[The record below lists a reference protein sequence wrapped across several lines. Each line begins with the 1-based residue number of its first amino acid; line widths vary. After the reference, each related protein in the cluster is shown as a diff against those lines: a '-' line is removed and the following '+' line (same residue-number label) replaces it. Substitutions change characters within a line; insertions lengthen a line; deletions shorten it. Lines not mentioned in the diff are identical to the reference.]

1 MYAIGVDIGGMS
13 MKCGLVNEKGQV
25 LDTVIVPTTCGD
37 PYEKTIGDLVKGI
50 KELIDKNHLYHD
62 DINGIGIGVP
72 GAVNSSKGTVDSSAN
87 LKWEGVPLRDLV
99 QEGTGIQTRLTNDAN
114 AAALGEARFG
124 FKWKY
129 PNVVML
135 TLGTGVGGGLIID
148 GKLFEGNQG
157 KGAELGHI
165 TLVMD
170 GEECGCGRRGCAEAY
185 ASASA
190 LMRQT
195 KRAMEKNKDTL
206 LWKLAEGDIN
216 KVNGKI
222 PFDAAKEGDKVA
234 NEVIDTYVKYLGE
247 TILNYNNIFRPN
259 AFILSGGIAKQGDYL
274 INKLKAYCDKYDW
287 GYKNTPV
294 PELLV
299 ANLGYESGIIG
310 AASLYL

>member
-13 MKCGLVNEKGQV
+13 MKIGLVNEKGKV
-25 LDTVIVPTTCGD
+25 LDTLIVPTVCGD
-37 PYEKTIGDLVKGI
+37 PYEKTIGDLVNGI
-50 KELIDKNHLYHD
+50 KELMKKHELFPD
-62 DINGIGIGVP
+62 DVNGIGIGVP
-72 GAVNSSKGTVDSSAN
+72 GAVNVNKGTVDSSAN
-87 LKWEGVPLRDLV
+87 LKWENVPLRDLV
-99 QEGTGIQTRLTNDAN
+99 AQGVGRQVRLTNDAN

-129 PNVVML
+129 PNVIMI
-135 TLGTGVGGGLIID
+135 TLGTGVGGGIIAD
-148 GKLFEGNQG
+148 GKLYEGNQG

-165 TLVMD
+165 TLVMN
-170 GEECGCGRRGCAEAY
+170 GEQCGCGRKGCAEAY

-195 KRAMEKNKDTL
+195 KIAMSGHKESK
-206 LWKLAEGDIN
+206 LWELCEGDIN
-216 KVNGKI
+216 KINGKM
-222 PFDAAKEGDKVA
+222 PFDAAKMGDKVA
-234 NEVIDTYVKYLGE
+234 EEVINQYVAYLGE

-274 INKLKAYCDKYDW
+274 LDRVKAYCEKYDW

-294 PELLV
+294 PELLI
-299 ANLGYESGIIG
+299 ATLGYESGIIG

>member
-1 MYAIGVDIGGMS
+1 MYSIGVDIGGMS

-25 LDTVIVPTTCGD
+25 LDTVIVPTKLGD
-37 PYEKTIGDLVKGI
+37 PYEKTIGDLCQGI
-50 KELIDKNHLYHD
+50 KDLIKKNELFND

-72 GAVNSSKGTVDSSAN
+72 GVINVAKGTVDSSAN

-99 QEGTGIQTRLTNDAN
+99 EKEVGIQTRLTNDAN

-129 PNVVML
+129 PNVIMI
-135 TLGTGVGGGLIID
+135 TLGTGVGGGIIAD
-148 GKLFEGNQG
+148 GKLYEGNQG

-165 TLVMD
+165 TLVLN
-170 GEECGCGRRGCAEAY
+170 GEPCGCGRRGCVEAY
-185 ASASA
+185 ASATA
-190 LMRQT
+190 LIRQT
-195 KRAMEKNKDTL
+195 KEAMKKDKSSL
-206 LWKLAEGDIN
+206 LWKLVDNDIE
-216 KVNGKI
+216 KVNGKV
-222 PFDAAKEGDKVA
+222 PFDAAQQGDKTA
-234 NEVIDTYVKYLGE
+234 NEVVDTYIMYLGE

-274 INKLKAYCDKYDW
+274 INKLKDYCGKQDW

-294 PELLV
+294 PEVLV
-299 ANLGYESGIIG
+299 ATLGYESGIIG